1 MLKLATKKLL
11 ESRVTGQLAELACSI
26 WIVSALV
33 EQPKTY

>member
-1 MLKLATKKLL
+1 MVLHRPVELA
-11 ESRVTGQLAELACSI
+11 RVTAQLAELACSI